1 MVLFIPGF
9 MQRGDAWRPVAE
21 LLPERYPSVLL
32 DHREHTLQGRL
43 REIAE
48 AASAAKAGAGAAGAS
63 LAEPGRGDAR
73 APTAAAEPS
82 PGSGTVSPAAPGPAS
97 GSVLL
102 VGYSLGGRLALR
114 AAIREP
120 HRYAGLITVSATA
133 GIDEPATRVARAEA
147 DERLAAWMEAT
158 PIEDIVAIWERQPL
172 FADQSDALV
181 EDQRPGRLSHDPAAL
196 ALLLRTAG
204 QGVLEPVWHELLR
217 LDLPVLAIAGDRD
230 EGYVRAAR
238 RIAETAPRGRA
249 AIVEEAGHAAHLQRP
264 EEVARLITEFWV
276 W

>member
-1 MVLFIPGF
+1 MVVFVPGF
-9 MQRGDAWRPVAE
+9 MQRGDAWRPVAD

-32 DHREHTLQGRL
+32 DHREHTFEGRL
-43 REIAE
+43 REIAR
-48 AASAAKAGAGAAGAS
+48 AASAAGPRAG
-63 LAEPGRGDAR
+63 
-73 APTAAAEPS
+73 
-82 PGSGTVSPAAPGPAS
+82 S
-97 GSVLL
+97 GSVVL

-120 HRYAGLITVSATA
+120 HRYARLVTVSATA
-133 GIDEPATRVARAEA
+133 GIDEPAIRVARAEA

-217 LDLPVLAIAGDRD
+217 LDVPVLAIAGDRD
-230 EGYVRAAR
+230 DGYVRAAR
-238 RIAETAPRGRA
+238 RVAETAPRGRA
-249 AIVEEAGHAAHLQRP
+249 AIVEDAGHAAHLQRP
-264 EEVARLITEFWV
+264 EEVARLITEFLDAEV
-276 W
+276 G